1 MRAVLKVLSQ
11 AAAPVEPSEGAFD
24 DPSAG
29 QHDQALCDIGPL
41 DDFDRYLSEVSGSAL
56 REPGSL
62 VATIGEHRAEEWE

>member
-29 QHDQALCDIGPL
+29 QHDEALCSIGPL
-41 DDFDRYLSEVSGSAL
+41 DDFDLHLSELSGSAR